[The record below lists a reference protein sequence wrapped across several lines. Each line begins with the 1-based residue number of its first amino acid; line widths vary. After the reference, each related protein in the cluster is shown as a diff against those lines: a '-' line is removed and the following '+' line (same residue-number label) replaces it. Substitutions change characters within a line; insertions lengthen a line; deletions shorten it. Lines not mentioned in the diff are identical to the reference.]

1 VAELSG
7 EVNNL
12 KSELASVGSD
22 MKGVTD
28 TITELTNKLLTA
40 ELGTKTTRS
49 ELTSLRSGLAGL
61 TTSLLATKSQTDLI
75 VEVRQSDMGA
85 TLTRGRMTEQKYF
98 LKENMYTGRSFCRG
112 GHEQGEKDGLII
124 LSITPPPANKEL
136 FRGSPLYF
144 HPLS

>member
-1 VAELSG
+1 MAELSG

-85 TLTRGRMTEQKYF
+85 TLTRGRMTEQEYF
-98 LKENMYTGRSFCRG
+98 LTEKMYTGRSFWREG
-112 GHEQGEKDGLII
+112 GKDGLII
-124 LSITPPPANKEL
+124 IYLTTSSYI
-136 FRGSPLYF
+136 YIY
-144 HPLS
+144 